1 MNHRTYPH
9 QENLSCTAIWLAYLL
24 KPCSFCWNIV
34 CQQSFA
40 ISVCHGITS
49 VAVHT
54 KRMFLASFVESVK
67 VKGMSYYAKRRLPYD
82 IPLKTNTIF
91 NTELTFPPPI
101 WTFHLVSYNSHTHT
115 RTTFFTSIEL
125 LHGRPFTQDHST
137 PPPIR
142 SASCMELENTPT
154 SHQNDISHRTTYD
167 PNPSGR
173 PFAGVPVTPLPHSL
187 SQDDHSHGT
196 TEDLNPSG
204 LPFTR
209 EHHPPPPL
217 PSLLNTH
224 IIPFLSHQDVG
235 HQDTDHRIPT
245 WTAFRTGQ

>member
-1 MNHRTYPH
+1 
-9 QENLSCTAIWLAYLL
+9 
-24 KPCSFCWNIV
+24 
-34 CQQSFA
+34 
-40 ISVCHGITS
+40 
-49 VAVHT
+49 
-54 KRMFLASFVESVK
+54 
-67 VKGMSYYAKRRLPYD
+67 MSYYAKRRLPYD

-224 IIPFLSHQDVG
+224 IIPGRRTPGHRPQNSNLDGLSHG
-235 HQDTDHRIPT
+235 TIEHPHQVNPLQRCQRRAPPPPRPPPT
-245 WTAFRTGQ
+245 PPHLPSPSINATFHTNQYA